1 MAVLIASL
9 ALLVGAGGVGGDKH
23 PVVLIFHSG
32 GFIFAGKP
40 MHQAA
45 HAARRRGFVPKIV
58 NYPPLNVP
66 GAVRQSTQLA
76 KRLNRRGRTVYAYGE
91 SAGGTLALLLAERG
105 LVRAAS
111 AQAPVADIPGWITS
125 TGSDVNKVGALL
137 KLDSAQLV
145 ELSPDTHGTLSPIM
159 AEVPVEDPISPITA
173 SWAARRRLVKAV
185 SVPGR
190 HLDPAYYT
198 RNLSLA
204 MRFLSERRRADRS
217 DRPLAGIG
225 Y

>member
-1 MAVLIASL
+1 MAVLLACL
-9 ALLVGAGGVGGDKH
+9 ALLAAGVGDGGDKR

-32 GFIFAGKP
+32 GFIYAGKP
-40 MHQAA
+40 MNQAA
-45 HAARRRGFVPKIV
+45 QAARRRGFEPKIV
-58 NYPPLNVP
+58 DYPLLNVP
-66 GAVRQSTQLA
+66 GAVRESTQLA

-125 TGSDVNKVGALL
+125 TGNDVDRLAALL
-137 KLDSAQLV
+137 KLDSQQLV
-145 ELSPDTHGTLSPIM
+145 ELSPDTHGTVSPII
-159 AEVPVEDPISPITA
+159 AEAPLDDAISPITT

-185 SVPGR
+185 SVPGV
-190 HLDPAYYT
+190 HLDPTYYAQ
-198 RNLSLA
+198 NLNLA

>member
-1 MAVLIASL
+1 M
-9 ALLVGAGGVGGDKH
+9 
-23 PVVLIFHSG
+23 
-32 GFIFAGKP
+32 
-40 MHQAA
+40 
-45 HAARRRGFVPKIV
+45 RGFVPKV
-58 NYPPLNVP
+58 VDYPLLNVP
-66 GAVRQSTQLA
+66 GAVRQSTRLA

-91 SAGGTLALLLAERG
+91 SAGGTFALLLAERG

-125 TGSDVNKVGALL
+125 TGNDVNRLGALL
-137 KLDSAQLV
+137 KLNSEQLS

-159 AEVPVEDPISPITA
+159 AEVPADDPISPITT
-173 SWAARRRLVKAV
+173 SWATRRRLVKAV
-185 SVPGR
+185 SVPGG

-198 RNLSLA
+198 QNLSLA

-217 DRPLAGIG
+217 DRQSAGIG